1 MTNVNANNNNNQVI
15 SLYKFSQEV
24 GVRYQYFNQMINNEK
39 FPNDLLIIDGT
50 GKRFINRE
58 DGMAWWETVLAKRE
72 ERAEAAQTKGH
83 STKSNENLIATPE
96 QLLGCL
102 IDLFD
107 KAGKKD
113 LSDALRKVQEE
124 ANKTDEQ

>member
-1 MTNVNANNNNNQVI
+1 MTNATNNTNTQVI
-15 SLYKFSQEV
+15 SLYKFATEL
-24 GVRYQYFNQMINNEK
+24 GVRYQYFNQMINNDK
-39 FPNDLLIIDGT
+39 FPNDLLILDGM

-58 DGMAWWETVLAKRE
+58 AGLAWWETVLAKRE
-72 ERAEAAQTKGH
+72 ERAVAAQTKATH
-83 STKSNENLIATPE
+83 VHTNPNLISTPE

-113 LSDALRKVQEE
+113 LSDALRKVQEAAKE
-124 ANKTDEQ
+124 EPKE

>member
-24 GVRYQYFNQMINNEK
+24 GVRYQYFNQMIHNEK

-58 DGMAWWETVLAKRE
+58 DGMAWWETVLARRE
-72 ERAEAAQTKGH
+72 ERAEAAQTKVH